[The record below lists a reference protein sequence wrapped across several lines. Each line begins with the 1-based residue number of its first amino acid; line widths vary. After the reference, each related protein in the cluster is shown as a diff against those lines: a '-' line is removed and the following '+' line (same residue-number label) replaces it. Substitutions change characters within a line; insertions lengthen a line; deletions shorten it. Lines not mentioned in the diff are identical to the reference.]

1 MAGHGARVPVAGRGG
16 MKRREFLKLAGGFTL
31 AQGVSGWVA
40 ADGAAGQPLFVV
52 VFLRGGADGLHLV
65 APSADPLYVAARP
78 ADLRVLDS
86 GDKAGGLLANSL
98 QPDLGFRLHP
108 GLGVL
113 LPLYQSGHLGI
124 VHAAGLE
131 NATRSHFVAQDMME
145 RGVAADKGLVESTGW
160 LARSLLPSREALA
173 AYSTTSNPVF
183 GLKGVPG
190 YLAAPD
196 LAGGLGFPYGDAT
209 RQLLGQWAERG
220 SEFSKATASALQV
233 IERASSAVQKGANG
247 KVLPYVPMGSISY
260 NPGGDFGR
268 RLSAV
273 AQLARAD
280 IGLKAAWVDFG
291 IWDTHENQG
300 GRMADLASRL
310 GGGLAAFF
318 EDMSQAGRPV
328 VVVALSE
335 FGRRLRANKSNGTD
349 HGHAGVAFV
358 LGAGVRGGRMYGRW
372 PGLET
377 RQLDQGVDLAVTT
390 DYRAILAGALS
401 LAGLPAMFPGWAG
414 APLALG

>member
-1 MAGHGARVPVAGRGG
+1 

-31 AQGVSGWVA
+31 TQGVSGWV
-40 ADGAAGQPLFVV
+40 GAEPMAGHPVFVT

-65 APSADPLYVAARP
+65 GPAADPLYVAARP
-78 ADLRVLDS
+78 NDLRVLDS
-86 GDKAGGLLANSL
+86 SDKAGELLANAL
-98 QPDLGFRLHP
+98 VPELGFRFHP
-108 GLGVL
+108 GLGAL
-113 LPLYQSGHLGI
+113 QPLYQAGHLAV
-124 VHAAGLE
+124 VHAAGLS

-145 RGVAADKGLVESTGW
+145 RGVASDQGLAESSGW
-160 LARSLLPSREALA
+160 LARSLLPSQEALA

-190 YLAAPD
+190 YLAAAD
-196 LAGGLGFPYGDAT
+196 LAGGLSFPYGDAT
-209 RQLLGQWAERG
+209 RQLLARWAGQETTLGR
-220 SEFSKATASALQV
+220 ATTAALRV
-233 IERASSAVQKGANG
+233 IERASGVVQKGANG
-247 KVLPYVPMGSISY
+247 KALPYLPMGSVSY
-260 NPGGDFGR
+260 NAGGDFGR

-273 AQLARAD
+273 AQMVRAD
-280 IGLKAAWVDFG
+280 VGLKAAWVDFG

-300 GRMADLASRL
+300 GRMATLATQFA
-310 GGGLAAFF
+310 GGLSAFF
-318 EDMSQAGRPV
+318 EDMTQARRPV
-328 VVVALSE
+328 VLVALSE

-358 LGAGVRGGRMYGRW
+358 LGSGVRGGRMYGRW

-401 LAGLPAMFPGWAG
+401 LAGLPAQFPGWVG
-414 APLALG
+414 APLVLG